1 MSYRIQPISQE
12 QAEDIAYNW
21 HYEGDYSFYDME
33 ADQGDLQAFLNPNTR
48 GNSIFAVLKNK
59 N

>member
-1 MSYRIQPISQE
+1 MSYCFRPITQE

-33 ADQGDLQAFLNPNTR
+33 ADQEDLQAFLNPYTR
-48 GNSIFAVLKNK
+48 GNIFAVLKNK